1 MFKSSTARVRL
12 FTQFK
17 LERRS
22 SLLFCK
28 SYQELINNSPSMST
42 VSIIFFS
49 TEFYSVPFQA
59 SELALPRNSECLGMS
74 TLFRGITESVPSLFR
89 VIFLDPNSVPNPM
102 YSTNPELCSVPWT
115 HQYTA
120 WHWEPEIEFMK
131 VHFRWEFWGGSLKKL
146 SLAGLAKLTPA

>member
-42 VSIIFFS
+42 VRIIFFR
-49 TEFYSVPFQA
+49 FIPFR
-59 SELALPRNSECLGMS
+59 SKPRNSECLGMS
-74 TLFRGITESVPSLFR
+74 TLFRGITESVPSQFQG
-89 VIFLDPNSVPNPM
+89 IFWNKIPFQTLCIARIRSCAVCHELISLLYTDRIHE
-102 YSTNPELCSVPWT
+102 ST
-115 HQYTA
+115 
-120 WHWEPEIEFMK
+120 
-131 VHFRWEFWGGSLKKL
+131 L
-146 SLAGLAKLTPA
+146 SLGILRREFKRN

>member
-42 VSIIFFS
+42 VRIIFFRII
-49 TEFYSVPFQA
+49 P
-59 SELALPRNSECLGMS
+59 LR
-74 TLFRGITESVPSLFR
+74 SVPSFGICSSAELGMPRNEYFVPR
-89 VIFLDPNSVPNPM
+89 NNGIRSESIPRNFLERNSVPNPM

-115 HQYTA
+115 HQPALYCMTLKA
-120 WHWEPEIEFMK
+120 WDRIHE
-131 VHFRWEFWGGSLKKL
+131 STL
-146 SLAGLAKLTPA
+146 SLGILRREFKRNWA